1 MIIYDEYVKSN
12 MYAKK
17 YLFKERGGERRK
29 GGAGD
34 GFAGCLSKKSK
45 KAALRLRLHLK
56 IVQRP
61 RMVLLGLAHTAKK
74 FCS

>member
-1 MIIYDEYVKSN
+1 MIIYGEYVKSN

-17 YLFKERGGERRK
+17 YFLRNGGGAPQR
-29 GGAGD
+29 GAGD